1 MKQQLL
7 VYSGQLE
14 VIEYPGVVVHEGVL
28 VKPLFI
34 YVGDFEKAVLSGH
47 IPVSRPTTLG
57 AVGVVRIIEA
67 TGPFTEYTGK
77 IYTVTPFGARG
88 VLGVEE
94 NGLLATFT
102 SLHTSY
108 LDEPLLNPS
117 PLDAIRPLIKHSVEL
132 ARSCEEP
139 VLVEG
144 CGLVGVAVGMAL
156 RRREIEPVFYCE
168 DARRNALG
176 YGFTVASHISE
187 LNRKWNDVVLTS
199 TNTASKYRISRDLDY
214 RRLVISRLSFTSWI
228 PVKKGI
234 SSLEVRVVDKSND
247 VPTSLVKS
255 IVGDLS
261 RGVKIYNLAGLE
273 HSIGLF
279 PPKGLGSIISLG
291 A

>member
-7 VYSGQLE
+7 IYSGQLE

-34 YVGDFEKAVLSGH
+34 YVGDFEKAVLEGR
-47 IPVSRPTTLG
+47 IPVSKPVTLG
-57 AVGVVRIIEA
+57 AVGVARIVEA
-67 TGPFTEYTGK
+67 VGPFTEYTGK

-88 VLGVEE
+88 ILGVEE

-102 SLHTSY
+102 SLHVSY

-132 ARSCEEP
+132 ARLCEEP

-144 CGLVGVAVGMAL
+144 CGLIGVAVGMAL
-156 RRREIEPVFYCE
+156 RHREVEPVFYCE
-168 DARRNALG
+168 EARRNALS

-187 LNRKWNDVVLTS
+187 LNRKWSNVILTS
-199 TNTASKYRISRDLDY
+199 TNTMSKYKVSRDLDY
-214 RRLVISRLSFTSWI
+214 RKLIISKLSFTSWI
-228 PVKKGI
+228 PVKRGA
-234 SSLEVRVVDKSND
+234 SSLEVKIVDKGDD
-247 VPTSLVKS
+247 VPTSLVKN
-255 IVGDLS
+255 IMGDLNK
-261 RGVKIYNLAGLE
+261 GIKIHNVTGLE

-279 PPKGLGSIISLG
+279 PPKSLGSIISLG